1 MAKAR
6 LLKQQL
12 AFTNQWQVPVEQ
24 QATITTDS
32 QQSLLPLVSQHQD
45 AFTLPAN

>member
-1 MAKAR
+1 M

-12 AFTNQWQVPVEQ
+12 AFTNQWQQVPVEQ
-24 QATITTDS
+24 QATISTDW
-32 QQSLLPLVSQHQD
+32 QQALLPLVSQHQD

>member
-1 MAKAR
+1 M

-12 AFTNQWQVPVEQ
+12 AFTNQWQQVPVEQ
-24 QATITTDS
+24 QATITTDW
-32 QQSLLPLVSQHQD
+32 QQVLLPLVSQHQD